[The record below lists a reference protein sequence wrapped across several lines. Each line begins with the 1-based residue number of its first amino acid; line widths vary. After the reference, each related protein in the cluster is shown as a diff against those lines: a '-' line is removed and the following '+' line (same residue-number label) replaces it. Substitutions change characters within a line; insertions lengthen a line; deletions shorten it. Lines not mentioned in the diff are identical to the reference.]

1 MPTPPRPTPSWP
13 GNPTALLV
21 SVLVLLSALPA
32 RLRAT
37 QADRTDTG
45 SVTLEQVAIA
55 AGLLAVAIA
64 AVAVIGKA
72 VTNYTNLL
80 D

>member
-1 MPTPPRPTPSWP
+1 MPAPTRPCPTWP
-13 GNPTALLV
+13 WHPTALLV
-21 SVLVLLSALPA
+21 GVLVLLSALQA
-32 RLRAT
+32 RLLAT
-37 QADRTDTG
+37 RADRRDTG